1 MILNSEAS
9 YLCIAELGELGVL
22 QFRDLNTNVNSFEKK
37 FTRDVRR
44 CEEME
49 RQVRFINSE
58 LSAAKISS
66 WDTASTGDI
75 PCAPIPKDMAQLE
88 EDLHSVETEIKEVN
102 KNYEA
107 LKANFAQV
115 AEVKHV
121 LRKTQSF
128 FDEMQQARGGSTS
141 FYNSQ
146 SSQSNRTE
154 NSNMMGM
161 GSNIAGPEAL
171 STSAKLN
178 FTAGTIPRNRV
189 NFFEK
194 ILWRA
199 CHGNAFLKMYDIND
213 ETLTDKNGDLIEK
226 SVFIVFYQGSALE
239 AKVKKI
245 AEGIR
250 ATVYP
255 IPEEGNERRDI
266 QMKIMNQIEDAQA
279 VIQQTEAHRNKLLM
293 SCARQVRNWHIKIMK
308 SKSIYHIHNMLT
320 SGNGSTLIGE
330 AWCPTTELEHVKGA
344 LRLGTE
350 KSGSTIPNIMEVMK
364 SRRTPPTY
372 WFVVLFRK

>member
-22 QFRDLNTNVNSFEKK
+22 QFRDLNTNINSFEKK

-49 RQVRFINSE
+49 RQVRFINNE
-58 LSAAKISS
+58 LVAAKISS
-66 WDTASTGDI
+66 WDTSSNGEMPA
-75 PCAPIPKDMAQLE
+75 APIPKEMAQLE

-107 LKANFAQV
+107 LKNNFAQI

-128 FDEMQQARGGSTS
+128 FDEMHQARGGSTS
-141 FYNSQ
+141 FYHNQ
-146 SSQSNRTE
+146 N
-154 NSNMMGM
+154 
-161 GSNIAGPEAL
+161 AGPGVESL

-189 NFFEK
+189 IFFEK

-213 ETLTDKNGDLIEK
+213 DTLTDKNGELIEK
-226 SVFIVFYQGSALE
+226 SVFIVFYQGTSLE

-255 IPEEGNERRDI
+255 IPEESAERRDI
-266 QMKIMNQIEDAQA
+266 QMKISQQLDDATA
-279 VIQQTEAHRNKLLM
+279 VIQQTEQHRNKLLS

-308 SKSIYHIHNMLT
+308 SKSIYHIHNQLAT
-320 SGNGSTLIGE
+320 GNGSTLIGE
-330 AWCPTTELEHVKGA
+330 AWCPTTELENVKNA
-344 LRLGTE
+344 LRQGTE

-364 SRRTPPTY
+364 HKKVPPTY
-372 WFVVLFRK
+372 WIWGVLHICEKF